1 MKHVGNLRPPAKAR
15 KNPKRIGRGQGSGH
29 GGTATRGHKGQKSRR
44 GFSMMPGFEG
54 GQMPYH
60 RRIPKRGFR
69 NPFRVEYQVLNL
81 RQLQALVEKGKL
93 SAEEEVT
100 PEVLHRIKAID
111 KKHQPVKILGDGA
124 LQVPLRIVAHKFSKS
139 AKEKIEAAGGEVKIY
154 GENS

>member
-1 MKHVGNLRPPAKAR
+1 MKHIGNLSLPPRSR
-15 KNPKRIGRGQGSGH
+15 KNKKRIGRGQGSGH

-69 NPFRVEYQVLNL
+69 NPFRIEYQVLNVS
-81 RQLQALVEKGKL
+81 QLQFFVDKGKL
-93 SAEEEVT
+93 DPQQPIT
-100 PEVLHRIKAID
+100 PEVLHAAKIID
-111 KKHQPVKILGDGA
+111 KKNEPVKILGDGE
-124 LQVPLRIVAHKFSKS
+124 LQTPLHIIAHKFSKS
-139 AKEKIEAAGGEVKIY
+139 AKEKIEAVGGRVEIY

>member
-1 MKHVGNLRPPAKAR
+1 MKHIGNLRPPAQSR

-29 GGTATRGHKGQKSRR
+29 GGTSTRGHKGQKSRR

-69 NPFRVEYQVLNL
+69 NPFRTEYQIVNV
-81 RQLQALVEKGKL
+81 RQLQEWVDKGKL
-93 SAEEEVT
+93 VPEEPVT

-111 KKHQPVKILGDGA
+111 KKHQPVKVLGDGELSVA
-124 LQVPLRIVAHKFSKS
+124 LRVVAHKFSKS
-139 AKEKIEAAGGEVKIY
+139 AKEKIEAAGGEAQIY